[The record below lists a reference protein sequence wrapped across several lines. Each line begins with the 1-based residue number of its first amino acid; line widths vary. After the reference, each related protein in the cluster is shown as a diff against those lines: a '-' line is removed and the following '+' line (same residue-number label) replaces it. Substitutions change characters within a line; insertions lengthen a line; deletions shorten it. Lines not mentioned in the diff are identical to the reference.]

1 MFELLMMRND
11 IFLTTWPWHVHLVL
25 IILVLRVL
33 KTSTLKYYFAYIVYV
48 GVSMFLGFFYMFI
61 FMLRPRDPSNIT
73 LTSPAASLVSRWIGI
88 EWVLRGSEHLAA
100 AEAGVLVANHQ
111 SIFDALGI
119 MSIGTSLKRAITIA
133 RKEVFYFVPFG
144 ISAWLGG
151 VFFINRHDRKTSFQT
166 LLETGTLSK
175 QNQTKLIIFPE
186 GTRNRRRGKSLLPF
200 KTGAFR
206 VAITNQLPIYPVV
219 FSNYYFLD
227 GERRSFHDGQVIIEA
242 LPPISTKGL
251 TLEDMDFLLQKTW
264 TIMQDKYKLLQQEV
278 TTRDK
283 EDRL

>member
-1 MFELLMMRND
+1 MFELLMLRNEL
-11 IFLTTWPWHVHLVL
+11 FLSSWPWHVQLVL
-25 IILVLRVL
+25 LILVLRVL
-33 KTSTLKYYFAYIVYV
+33 KTSTLKYYFAYTVYV
-48 GVSMFLGFFYMFI
+48 GLSMFLAFFYMFI
-61 FMLRPRDPSNIT
+61 FMLRPRNPSNIT
-73 LTSPAASLVSRWIGI
+73 LTSPVASLVSRWIGI
-88 EWVLRGSEHLAA
+88 DWTLRGKQHLVA

-119 MSIGTSLKRAITIA
+119 MTIGNSLKRVITIA

-166 LLETGTLSK
+166 LLDTGALSK
-175 QNQTKLIIFPE
+175 EKQSKLIIFPE
-186 GTRNRRRGKSLLPF
+186 GTRNRDGSKTLLPF

-227 GERRSFHDGQVIIEA
+227 GKRRSFHNGQVIIEA

-251 TLEDMDFLLQKTW
+251 TMDDMDNLVQKTW

-278 TTRDK
+278 ASRNK
-283 EDRL
+283 NERL